1 MVIITFISLR
11 KQKPDLTQ
19 LRIPLFPGVPFIGWQ
34 RAGICHDSGGH
45 LDFSCLLFKLA
56 SPETC
61 ICSIVICPPQF
72 AGLHQSQGFLAISM
86 PLWGKRTLF
95 CIFWAKLGPKKLFKA
110 AMVGTVNCPSLVLFF
125 SSIEIELL
133 IFSWAH
139 VVQSD
144 DYLSQT
150 SVHLGKVMRLDSG
163 LWDTGRREYV

>member
-1 MVIITFISLR
+1 
-11 KQKPDLTQ
+11 
-19 LRIPLFPGVPFIGWQ
+19 
-34 RAGICHDSGGH
+34 
-45 LDFSCLLFKLA
+45 
-56 SPETC
+56 
-61 ICSIVICPPQF
+61 
-72 AGLHQSQGFLAISM
+72 
-86 PLWGKRTLF
+86 
-95 CIFWAKLGPKKLFKA
+95 
-110 AMVGTVNCPSLVLFF
+110 MVGTVNCPSLVLFF